1 MMQGM
6 IWMHVIGLIIL
17 LSLGYI
23 LWVLSDKE
31 SGNMKMTGMILS
43 VLIIIIAVV
52 MFLGS
57 LVYGG
62 RMGMGMNGGCM
73 MSSGEMKGGMMMNM
87 SDKEMKEKMGM
98 MMKNPKMREM
108 MKKEMMEYKK

>member
-1 MMQGM
+1 MMMHGM
-6 IWMHVIGLIIL
+6 IWMHVIGLIML
-17 LSLGYI
+17 LAFAYI

-31 SGNMKMTGMILS
+31 SGNMKMTGMTLS
-43 VLIIIIAVV
+43 ILIIIIAVV

-62 RMGMGMNGGCM
+62 RMGKDKCGCM
-73 MSSGEMKGGMMMNM
+73 MSSCDMKGGMMMNM
-87 SDKEMKEKMGM
+87 SDKEMKEKMDM
-98 MMKNPKMREM
+98 MMKNPKMHEM